1 MSTIEKIEAQTRT
14 VQGTTASRR
23 LRTEGIV
30 PGSLYGHKKGAVC
43 IQLQGDV
50 VHALIKDGSKV
61 VDLEV
66 DGEAETALL
75 RDVQWDTF
83 SKHILHVDF
92 LRVDPNERIQVE
104 IPVILRGTSPG
115 VLAGGLLDH
124 QMHALEIECLAVEI
138 PDSIQVRIG
147 SLNIG
152 DAIHVGDL
160 QDLPRGVKVI
170 SPEDS
175 VVVQVAE
182 AVKEEAEPAA
192 DDEAAGEEGAAE
204 GDEAPAKE

>member
-1 MSTIEKIEAQTRT
+1 MSTIEKIEAQART

-30 PGSLYGHKKGAVC
+30 PGNLYGHKKGAVC
-43 IQLQGDV
+43 IQLQGEV
-50 VHALIKDGSKV
+50 VHALIKDGAKV

-66 DGEAETALL
+66 DGEGETALL

-92 LRVDPNERIQVE
+92 LRVDPNERVQVE

-147 SLNIG
+147 SVNIG
-152 DAIHVGDL
+152 DAIHVSDL
-160 QDLPRGVKVI
+160 EDLPRGVKVI

-175 VVVQVAE
+175 VVVQVTE
-182 AVKEEAEPAA
+182 AVKEEEPAA

-204 GDEAPAKE
+204 GGEAPASE